1 MKRVLVLGHQG
12 MLGSALM
19 ASLRSA
25 DSVVE
30 LHGADLPEIDIT
42 DAASISRVLDE
53 SQPDLVINCAAF
65 TRVDDA
71 ETHVDEAMRVNGEG
85 AGNVASA
92 AASRGAKVVH
102 ISTDFV
108 FDGEKES
115 PYVETDVPRPLSI
128 YGRSKLEGER
138 RVAAAAEDHLIVR
151 TSWLYGPG
159 GRNFVTTILELAGKQ
174 DELRVVDDQRGCPTY
189 TRDLARAI
197 WALCKA
203 DARGIVHAAGRA
215 ACSWY
220 EFACEI
226 VRRLPLD
233 AEVTAVT
240 SDEFKR
246 PAERPANSVL
256 DTSRLRDLTGFEFPH
271 WTESLAD
278 YLNSLSLKG
287 RGNSTV
293 IGGLS

>member
-1 MKRVLVLGHQG
+1 MKRVLVVGHRG

-19 ASLRSA
+19 ELLGAA
-25 DSVVE
+25 DSGAE

-42 DAASISRVLDE
+42 DPRSLTRVLDE
-53 SQPDLVINCAAF
+53 CQPKLVINCAAF

-92 AASRGAKVVH
+92 AAAHGARVVH
-102 ISTDFV
+102 VSTDFV
-108 FDGEKES
+108 FDGRKED
-115 PYVETDVPRPLSI
+115 PYVESDTPRPLSV
-128 YGRSKLEGER
+128 YGSSKLEGER
-138 RVAAAAEDHLIVR
+138 RVAAVSEEHLIVR

-174 DELRVVDDQRGCPTY
+174 DELRVVDDQHGCPTY

-197 WALCKA
+197 WALCQA
-203 DARGIVHAAGRA
+203 EARDIVHAAGRGS
-215 ACSWY
+215 CSWY

-226 VRRLPLD
+226 VRLSAFD
-233 AEVTAVT
+233 AEVRPVT

-256 DTSRLRDLTGFEFPH
+256 DTSRLRELTGFRFPH

-278 YLNSLSLKG
+278 YWDALSLSG
-287 RGNSTV
+287 RGS
-293 IGGLS
+293 G